1 MSKKKPRFKYAPAAS
16 SVPVSFR
23 NRPTGLSVRD
33 LEPPTT
39 WIDVSSTPTHA
50 PTIGEADRTEGYAAT
65 APELAHRILEG
76 NVLISPATLIVLL
89 PVIWLLVVGWIFV
102 QDNGASKL
110 QDLQGMGWFAVKSGV
125 VGLLALIVAGV
136 LHQIGRRTT

>member
-1 MSKKKPRFKYAPAAS
+1 VSKKKPRFKYTAVAS
-16 SVPVSFR
+16 SVPASFR

-39 WIDVSSTPTHA
+39 WIDASASPTQA
-50 PTIGEADRTEGYAAT
+50 PTIGETERTEGYAAT

-76 NVLISPATLIVLL
+76 SVLISPATLIVLL

-102 QDNGASKL
+102 QDNGAGAL
-110 QDLQGMGWFAVKSGV
+110 QNLQGMGWFAAKSGV
-125 VGLLALIVAGV
+125 VGVLALIAAGV
-136 LHQIGRRTT
+136 LHQIGRRTA